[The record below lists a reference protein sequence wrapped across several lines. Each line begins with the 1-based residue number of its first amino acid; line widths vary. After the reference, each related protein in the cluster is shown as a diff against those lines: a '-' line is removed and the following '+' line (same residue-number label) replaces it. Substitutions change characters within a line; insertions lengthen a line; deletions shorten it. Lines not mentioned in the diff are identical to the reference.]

1 MPVAFLAVF
10 LVLLA
15 PPGWAKYA
23 AFVVDANDGQVLHS
37 VNADTR
43 NYPASL
49 TKMMTLY
56 LVFEA
61 LDAGTI
67 SFDDRIDVSA
77 RAAQQPASKLGLRKG
92 ESITFEQ
99 VVLALAIKSA
109 NDVATAVAEFFAG
122 SERAFALTMT
132 AKARVLG
139 MSRTTFRNA
148 SGLPNRGQMS
158 TAKDMATLAK
168 ALIDHFPHHFHY
180 FSARTFTFRGTAHT
194 NHNTLLSA
202 YSGTDGI
209 KTGYIRASG
218 FNLVASVK
226 RGNRRLI
233 GVVFG
238 GRSASARNR
247 HMISLLEKSFQ
258 RLSAPAQPTA
268 RMSPAKANE
277 RVRKESSDAKWG
289 IQVGVY
295 KTYAPAFK
303 IARKAHAAAH
313 DLLDQGEVKVV
324 LLERRK
330 GRPFYRARILGISK
344 TDAYAACRELKRRKM
359 QCMELRMTGDVEL
372 ALALAT
378 RPR

>member
-1 MPVAFLAVF
+1 MPAAFVAAI

-23 AFVVDANDGQVLHS
+23 SFVVDANDGQVLHS

-67 SFDDRIDVSA
+67 RFDDRIDVSA
-77 RAAQQPASKLGLRKG
+77 RAARQPSSKLGLKTG

-99 VVLALAIKSA
+99 VVLALAIKSG
-109 NDVATAVAEFFAG
+109 NDVATAVAESFAG
-122 SERAFALTMT
+122 SERAFALMMT
-132 AKARVLG
+132 AKARALG

-247 HMISLLEKSFQ
+247 HMISLLEKGFKQ
-258 RLSAPAQPTA
+258 LSALPQSAARTSPTDATERPREASPDA
-268 RMSPAKANE
+268 R
-277 RVRKESSDAKWG
+277 WG

-295 KTYAPAFK
+295 NTYEPAFK
-303 IARKAHAAAH
+303 IAQKAHAAAH
-313 DLLDQGEVKVV
+313 DLLDEGEVKIV

-344 TDAYAACRELKRRKM
+344 MDAYAACRVLKRQKM
-359 QCMELRMTGDVEL
+359 QCMELRITGDVEL
-372 ALALAT
+372 ALAT

>member
-1 MPVAFLAVF
+1 MPAAFVAAI
-10 LVLLA
+10 LVLFA

-67 SFDDRIDVSA
+67 RFDDRIDVSA
-77 RAAQQPASKLGLRKG
+77 RAARQPSSKLGLKTG

-109 NDVATAVAEFFAG
+109 NDVATAVAESFAG
-122 SERAFALTMT
+122 SERAFALIMT
-132 AKARVLG
+132 AKARALG

-247 HMISLLEKSFQ
+247 HMISLLEKGFE
-258 RLSAPAQPTA
+258 RLSALPQSAARTSPTDATERPRKASPDA
-268 RMSPAKANE
+268 R
-277 RVRKESSDAKWG
+277 WG

-295 KTYAPAFK
+295 NTYEPAFK
-303 IARKAHAAAH
+303 MARKAHAAAH
-313 DLLDQGEVKVV
+313 DLLDEGEVKIV
-324 LLERRK
+324 LLKRRK

-344 TDAYAACRELKRRKM
+344 MDAYAACRVLKRQKM
-359 QCMELRMTGDVEL
+359 QCMELRITGDVEL
-372 ALALAT
+372 ALTT
-378 RPR
+378 RAR